1 MVIISACL
9 VGINCRYDG
18 KNELHPELL
27 EWIKREG
34 FIPVCPEQLG
44 GLPTPRIPASI
55 VDGDGFDVLAK
66 KAKVVNLEGID
77 VTDQFLKGAFES
89 LKLARTMGIKRA
101 VLKEKSP
108 SCGVNLTCCND
119 RIIEGRGVC
128 AALLINEK
136 IEVGAGFTKGSP
148 KWAKV

>member
-18 KNELHPELL
+18 KNELRFELL
-27 EWIKREG
+27 EWIKQEG

-55 VDGDGFDVLAK
+55 KDGDGFDVLAK
-66 KAKVVNLEGID
+66 KAKVVNLKGIE

-89 LKLARTMGIKRA
+89 LKLAKLMNIKRA
-101 VLKEKSP
+101 ILKEESP
-108 SCGVNLTCCND
+108 SCGINLTYCND
-119 RIIEGRGVC
+119 NLIEGRGVC
-128 AALLINEK
+128 AALFINEG
-136 IEVGAGFTKGSP
+136 IEVVAQR
-148 KWAKV
+148 